1 MMMSSRMSRTLRV
14 PYDLF
19 PPPSH
24 FALIFQAYC
33 IITLRVFLLQSTTIY
48 SKSYIQTFTKTI
60 CLITQQRMGVLF
72 SKADVRTSG
81 SLTLHGMIRIP
92 QMIGVPFDFNG
103 ISNTFPMQSIQTDSP
118 GKELVN
124 YCIDVPTTKPNRRE
138 DEKQRVKA

>member
-1 MMMSSRMSRTLRV
+1 
-14 PYDLF
+14 
-19 PPPSH
+19 
-24 FALIFQAYC
+24 
-33 IITLRVFLLQSTTIY
+33 
-48 SKSYIQTFTKTI
+48 
-60 CLITQQRMGVLF
+60 MGVLF

-81 SLTLHGMIRIP
+81 SLTLHGMIGIP

-103 ISNTFPMQSIQTDSP
+103 ISNTFLMQSIQTDSP